1 MDTNVLYGDIYD
13 PLNEFQP
20 LLKKHQENVENY
32 FNNLVK
38 KSNIDVEKNKATV
51 KKINKSKQET
61 TKMENKLK
69 GLSFWKIF
77 MIICI
82 VLFSLFFIG
91 YIIALF
97 WPINIYDQYDALIFH
112 IENKIVKAL
121 VIILSMSLLFII
133 LFSTLLGKIII
144 PKIKNMTVLKNKE
157 EEKLNNF
164 LLEANDQMKPL
175 NALFKH
181 GTRETLFNQS
191 IPLIKLDR
199 YFDKQK
205 LSRLENDFDLNEY
218 NNDEQSFYYVKSGE
232 IKGNPFVIAGDVTHT
247 MGTKIYYGHLT
258 ISWSETYSDSQ
269 GHIHTRTRT
278 ETLTASLKKPYP
290 YYNKCNYLI
299 LGSEVE
305 PKLSFSRSPIYAHK
319 KTDKELEKYI
329 KSKTKE
335 LTKKADKNIGNNN
348 FTLLGNSDFDVIWNA
363 FNRNDEKGFR
373 MLFTPLAQ
381 KSLTRLLKDK
391 TIGYGDDFKFG
402 KSGKINLIIP
412 EHLMDLNLELD
423 EEEDYTSYDFGEIQR
438 NFLISNL
445 KYFKHIYFTF
455 APLLSIPIYQQ
466 TPTHEYIYRDKQE
479 GKLDSYEYEN
489 ILNNLGSFFKPL
501 ESVTENI
508 IKTKFIQSKDQYTD
522 LVEVNS
528 WGYKAEKRTDYV
540 TVRGGDGNYHDVP
553 IVWYEYIVVDKNS
566 TVEITALDH
575 YRENEEWKNEY
586 SSIFPGFE
594 LNEDSKKIIND
605 SYLQSKSAIV
615 KIL

>member
-1 MDTNVLYGDIYD
+1 MLY
-13 PLNEFQP
+13 
-20 LLKKHQENVENY
+20 
-32 FNNLVK
+32 
-38 KSNIDVEKNKATV
+38 
-51 KKINKSKQET
+51 
-61 TKMENKLK
+61 
-69 GLSFWKIF
+69 
-77 MIICI
+77 
-82 VLFSLFFIG
+82 
-91 YIIALF
+91 
-97 WPINIYDQYDALIFH
+97 
-112 IENKIVKAL
+112 
-121 VIILSMSLLFII
+121 
-133 LFSTLLGKIII
+133 
-144 PKIKNMTVLKNKE
+144 
-157 EEKLNNF
+157 
-164 LLEANDQMKPL
+164 
-175 NALFKH
+175 
-181 GTRETLFNQS
+181 
-191 IPLIKLDR
+191 
-199 YFDKQK
+199 
-205 LSRLENDFDLNEY
+205 
-218 NNDEQSFYYVKSGE
+218 
-232 IKGNPFVIAGDVTHT
+232 
-247 MGTKIYYGHLT
+247 
-258 ISWSETYSDSQ
+258 
-269 GHIHTRTRT
+269 
-278 ETLTASLKKPYP
+278 
-290 YYNKCNYLI
+290 
-299 LGSEVE
+299 
-305 PKLSFSRSPIYAHK
+305 
-319 KTDKELEKYI
+319 
-329 KSKTKE
+329 
-335 LTKKADKNIGNNN
+335 KNIVNNN